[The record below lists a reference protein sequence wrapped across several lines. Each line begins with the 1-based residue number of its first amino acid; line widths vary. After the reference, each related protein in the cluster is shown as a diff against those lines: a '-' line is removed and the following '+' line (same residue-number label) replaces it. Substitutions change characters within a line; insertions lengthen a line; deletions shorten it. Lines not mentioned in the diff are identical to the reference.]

1 MIKDPVFWQFVLD
14 LLLLVAILVLF
25 LRIRRM
31 VPSSLR
37 EVVSRLE
44 ILERLSEDLARYLE
58 EERRI
63 YARLER
69 ALGAGVQAWEG
80 QEEERRTLKEKVLRD
95 YRQGMGVKEI
105 ARRYGLSE
113 GEVELL
119 ISLERFRSKK

>member
-1 MIKDPVFWQFVLD
+1 MIKDPVFWQLVLD

-25 LRIRRM
+25 LRIRRL

-69 ALGAGVQAWEG
+69 ALRAGVQAWEG
-80 QEEERRTLKEKVLRD
+80 QEEERRTLREKVLGD
-95 YRQGMGVKEI
+95 YRQGTEVKEI

-119 ISLERFRSKK
+119 ISLERFRSRK